1 MAKLIKIGTNADG
14 SPVTLESHPA
24 DHPKPHSGG
33 GGT

>member
-24 DHPKPHSGG
+24 DHKKGS
-33 GGT
+33 